1 MESLRCQ
8 IVKPEWFPS
17 SKILLGFLQA
27 AIFSF
32 YFLFSPNYFFSFY
45 RCPKK
50 PKTTLTFASSSYLP
64 VSSPK
69 TSPTKK
75 KLSHLSLLSPLHTS
89 SCFFFSCQLLPTPCS
104 YLDRHFLYLVPTIPF
119 PTTPLLHYFNH
130 RHCLVT
136 SLPHIPCRLA
146 PPENKKGSYSRVWEK
161 SPSPRGVYKY
171 APLW

>member
-1 MESLRCQ
+1 MSVKKKWRAQGVKQLNPSDSPRVKYCLASCKLQYSLST
-8 IVKPEWFPS
+8 S
-17 SKILLGFLQA
+17 SFLL
-27 AIFSF
+27 II
-32 YFLFSPNYFFSFY
+32 FFSFY

-146 PPENKKGSYSRVWEK
+146 PPENKKGSYSRV
-161 SPSPRGVYKY
+161 
-171 APLW
+171 